1 MKPEELHLIIS
12 GPIDQRT
19 GGYLYDAHMAAGLER
34 LGWTVVVHSLDGDFP
49 DGDARAEASLTGVL
63 AGLPQ
68 GTRVLL
74 DGLAMGALP
83 GPILAHAT
91 RLRVLGLVHHPLA
104 DETGLDAAQR
114 DRLAALEREA
124 LSACMGVL
132 CTSAFTATRMEIY
145 GVPPARVRAV
155 PPGTEPARPA
165 LGPAAG
171 EAPRLLCVGTVVP
184 RKGQDVLVRALARLR
199 HIRWSCVCAGSV
211 DRAPAYA
218 STVRAQAA
226 EEGLSDRVAFTGE
239 CGQPALDDLY
249 HSASLF
255 VLPSHYEGYGMALAE
270 ALARGL
276 PIVSTTGGAVPHT
289 VPAAAAILV
298 TPGDEAAL
306 ADALGHLLAG
316 PAGASRR
323 ARMASAARTHALSL
337 PTWDRAASAFAR
349 AILELSPVE

>member
-1 MKPEELHLIIS
+1 VKPEELHLIVP

-19 GGYLYDAHMAAGLER
+19 GGYLYDAHMATGLEL

-49 DGDARAEASLTGVL
+49 GGDDRAEASLTGVL
-63 AGLPQ
+63 AGLPG

-83 GPILAHAT
+83 GPVVAHAT
-91 RLRVLGLVHHPLA
+91 RLRMLGLVHHALA
-104 DETGLDAAQR
+104 DETGLDEARR

-124 LSACMGVL
+124 LSACLGVL
-132 CTSAFTATRMEIY
+132 CTSAFTATRMEDY

-155 PPGTEPARPA
+155 LPGTEPARPA
-165 LGPAAG
+165 LGPPAG
-171 EAPRLLCVGTVVP
+171 EAPRLLCVGAVVP

-199 HIRWSCVCAGSV
+199 HIRWSCVCAGSL

-218 STVRAQAA
+218 STVRELAD
-226 EEGLSDRVAFTGE
+226 EEELADRVEFTGE
-239 CGQPALDDLY
+239 CGQAALDNLY

-255 VLPSHYEGYGMALAE
+255 VLPSHHEGYGMALTE

-306 ADALGHLLAG
+306 TDALGHLLAG

-323 ARMASAARTHALSL
+323 ARMAAAARTHALTL

-349 AILELSPVE
+349 AILELSPIE